1 MSLSKHMERNTEQKH
16 TEEYDVI
23 VVGGGPAGA
32 TVSAAVA
39 MRGHR
44 VLLVEQHTFPR
55 YQIGESL
62 LPSTVHGVC
71 RILGVEEEMAR
82 AGFKLKRGG
91 TFRWGRNRDPWQFSF
106 ALSPRLAD
114 PTSFAYQV
122 ERSRFDAIL
131 LDNARRVGVDVREG
145 CRVTTVLA
153 DEERVRGVSWTGP
166 DGGTREARARYVVD
180 ASGNGSRIHTHVGG
194 KRTYSDFFRNIAVFG
209 YFAGGKRLPA
219 PNDGNIFCAAFDEG
233 WIWYIPLR
241 DDLTSVGAVVSRE
254 NAAAIQR
261 DPAAAWRRLI
271 DSCTEVRTFLDG
283 VPQATEAPYDQVRV
297 RRDWSYWK
305 SRLWRPGMVLTGDA
319 ACFVDPV
326 LSSGVHLATYGAL
339 LAARSINSVLAGT
352 AGTAG
357 TLDEDRCFDEFEA
370 RYRHE
375 YGRFYEFL
383 VSFYDMH
390 QDERSYFWKARKV
403 TNVGTTELEAF
414 VELVGGLASGDTSLT
429 GPGQADTRLAAT
441 SSALDQAVGRLPDS
455 DGLRNPLFESATIR
469 QVFQEG
475 AVLQERGVFGG
486 PLEDEAP
493 VRPGGLVAT
502 EDGLAWADPV
512 SR

>member
-1 MSLSKHMERNTEQKH
+1 MTVSQPPHEHGEVD
-16 TEEYDVI
+16 EFDVI
-23 VVGGGPAGA
+23 VVGGGPAGS
-32 TVSAAVA
+32 TVSTAVA
-39 MRGHR
+39 LRGHR
-44 VLLVEQHTFPR
+44 VLLLEQATFPR

-71 RILGVEEEMAR
+71 RILGVEDEVAR
-82 AGFKLKRGG
+82 AGFKPKRGG

-131 LDNARRVGVDVREG
+131 LDNARRVGVEVREG
-145 CRVTTVLA
+145 CRVKGVIA

-166 DGGTREARARYVVD
+166 GGEIREARARYVVD
-180 ASGNGSRIHTHVGG
+180 ASGNGSRIHGEVGG
-194 KRTYSDFFRNIAVFG
+194 GRTYSDFFRNIAVFG
-209 YFAGGKRLPA
+209 YFAGGARLPK

-254 NAAAIQR
+254 HAAALQR
-261 DPAAAWRRLI
+261 DPEAAWRRMI
-271 DSCTEVRTFLDG
+271 DACPEVRDLLHG
-283 VPQATEAPYDQVRV
+283 VPRATETPYDQVRV
-297 RRDWSYWK
+297 RKDWSYWK
-305 SRLWRPGMVLTGDA
+305 TRLWRPGMVLTGDA

-339 LAARSINSVLAGT
+339 LAARSINSGL
-352 AGTAG
+352 AG
-357 TLDEDRCFDEFEA
+357 TLDEARLFDEFEA

-375 YGRFYEFL
+375 YALFYEFL

-403 TNVGTTELEAF
+403 TNVGATELESF
-414 VELVGGLASGDTSLT
+414 VELVGGLASGDASLA
-429 GPGQADTRLAAT
+429 GPGQAGARLTAA
-441 SSALDQAVGRLPDS
+441 SSDVEAAVGRLPDAG
-455 DGLRNPLFESATIR
+455 DLRNPLFESATFR

-475 AVLQERGVFGG
+475 TVLQERGVFGG
-486 PLEDEAP
+486 PLEDETP
-493 VRPGGLVAT
+493 LRPGGLVAS
-502 EDGLAWADPV
+502 EDGLTWEEAV
-512 SR
+512 R